1 VALNKVPELQ
11 LAPMLDQSWYQKL
24 VARGVCFVALEAP
37 VLIAGVSYEV
47 SSVVGNGMPGSIERM

>member
-1 VALNKVPELQ
+1 
-11 LAPMLDQSWYQKL
+11 MLDQSWYQKL